1 MHGVE
6 RLNLL
11 QDLSRFLLVTGHSSA
26 RGLLKHFKVIAS
38 AKLPK
43 IQDRGAIKMQIYK
56 KKVLFLCT
64 HNSARS
70 QMAEGL
76 LRAMYADRY
85 EACSAGVAA
94 TSLDPRAVQAML
106 EIGIDI
112 SASRSKSSQEFLDT
126 VFDLV
131 VTVCD
136 RAKEACPICSTQLE
150 LPGRSPRA
158 REVIHK
164 SFADPAAA
172 GGVEEE
178 QLEAFRRVRDEI
190 KEWISQTFVPN
201 TNALHTGHSE
211 LIGINFRK

>member
-1 MHGVE
+1 MTADASG
-6 RLNLL
+6 
-11 QDLSRFLLVTGHSSA
+11 QD
-26 RGLLKHFKVIAS
+26 
-38 AKLPK
+38 
-43 IQDRGAIKMQIYK
+43 K

-76 LRAMYADRY
+76 LQAMFADRY
-85 EACSAGVAA
+85 EAYSAGVEA

-112 SASRSKSSQEFLDT
+112 SAQRSKSSEEFQDT
-126 VFDLV
+126 IFDLA

-136 RAKEACPICSTQLE
+136 RAKQACPICSTQLE
-150 LPGRSPRA
+150 LPSKNPRA

-172 GGVEEE
+172 AGSEEE
-178 QLEAFRRVRDEI
+178 QLEAFRQVRDEI
-190 KEWISQTFVPN
+190 KEWITQT
-201 TNALHTGHSE
+201 LG
-211 LIGINFRK
+211 R